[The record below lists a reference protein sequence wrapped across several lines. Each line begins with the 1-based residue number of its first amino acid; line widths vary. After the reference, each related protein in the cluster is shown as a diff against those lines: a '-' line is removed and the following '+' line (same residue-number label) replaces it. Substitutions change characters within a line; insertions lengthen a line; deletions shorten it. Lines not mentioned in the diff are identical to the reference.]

1 MSHPIL
7 PMWFQWS
14 DDEVLVPRSK
24 VVAAQHFVIGQY
36 YRMGEVEERS
46 ETSHRHEFAFLR
58 EAWKN
63 LPENLAPLYPSPEHL
78 RKRALIDAG
87 WYDEQ
92 IIDAG
97 NNAVAIRIA
106 AVARGYDE
114 FALISVTENLV
125 IIRTAK
131 SQSRR
136 KMNKQDWQKSKTAVL
151 EIVSAMIGVEP
162 SELSRAA

>member
-7 PMWFQWS
+7 PQWFQW
-14 DDEVLVPRSK
+14 DGEALVPRSK
-24 VVAAQHFVIGQY
+24 VVANEVFVVGEY
-36 YRMGEVEERS
+36 YRMGEVEDRS
-46 ETSHRHEFAFLR
+46 EASHRHEFAFLR

-63 LPENLAPLYPSPEHL
+63 LPEDLAPLYPSPEHL
-78 RKRALIDAG
+78 RKRALIETG
-87 WYDEQ
+87 WFDEQ
-92 IIDAG
+92 IIDGG

-114 FALISVTENLV
+114 FALISVSDSVV

-136 KMNKQDWQKSKTAVL
+136 KMNKQDWQASKTAVL
-151 EIVSAMIGVEP
+151 ELVSEMIGVEP
-162 SELSRAA
+162 GELERAA